1 MSGGRPFASFCIST
15 LLFVTILSAHSF
27 HVEAET
33 IDQNNTSWTVSN
45 NEHSSTSGIGAAID
59 NQSSQAWFKAQS
71 CHTWDS
77 EDCNSGAY
85 FTVDYL
91 LYFSTGSSSSI
102 NFSFTFQ
109 TYPEEDQGIN
119 WGDPENL
126 DYFLKI
132 VHADGES
139 IVYHETQTTGEDNW
153 ITINAGPFI
162 VNPNGTISVIF
173 HMEHTS
179 TNSVLDTTYWDIEDV
194 YAEAAQINND
204 DDGDGVADNVDQCT
218 NTPSGE
224 NVDSNGCSSSQTDS
238 DGDGTNDEIDFMP
251 QDATQQHDTD
261 GDGYGDNP
269 NGTDGDDC
277 PNNFGTSS
285 GELVGCPDL
294 DDDGIA
300 DEMDVCPG
308 FDDAIDVDADGV
320 SDGCDSLIDSDG
332 DGGGDGTTDDS
343 TTTDDSI
350 STAST
355 IPSVA
360 VLAVG
365 GAIIVAVL
373 IVLILGVML
382 FRGGKD
388 EKLGRGYGTTSIITN
403 KQLNTKPISR
413 ANLIPPPNPQPVP
426 VQPQVDMNSV
436 VTELDQ
442 QRANAEMEAQR
453 LRQQL
458 ASQSVSASQMA
469 AVQEELT
476 NLQQTVADSEQVK
489 QQMEQE
495 MEEMR
500 KRGDSSFLMQDSVV
514 AGDALIGSTKIE
526 SQTINDPEAIARA
539 AIEAYRMAKSE
550 DKD

>member
-1 MSGGRPFASFCIST
+1 
-15 LLFVTILSAHSF
+15 
-27 HVEAET
+27 
-33 IDQNNTSWTVSN
+33 
-45 NEHSSTSGIGAAID
+45 
-59 NQSSQAWFKAQS
+59 
-71 CHTWDS
+71 
-77 EDCNSGAY
+77 
-85 FTVDYL
+85 
-91 LYFSTGSSSSI
+91 
-102 NFSFTFQ
+102 
-109 TYPEEDQGIN
+109 
-119 WGDPENL
+119 
-126 DYFLKI
+126 
-132 VHADGES
+132 
-139 IVYHETQTTGEDNW
+139 
-153 ITINAGPFI
+153 
-162 VNPNGTISVIF
+162 
-173 HMEHTS
+173 
-179 TNSVLDTTYWDIEDV
+179 
-194 YAEAAQINND
+194 
-204 DDGDGVADNVDQCT
+204 
-218 NTPSGE
+218 
-224 NVDSNGCSSSQTDS
+224 
-238 DGDGTNDEIDFMP
+238 MP